1 MRSKSPTPSLPE
13 PTVTDRREVMGEG
26 EKASP
31 PTPLQ
36 PHPPTPSPKGEGSE
50 MRDTPIVWGNLL
62 VIPKRIVPSTPPLL
76 SERGLGGEA
85 FLFFLYPCQKP

>member
-1 MRSKSPTPSLPE
+1 
-13 PTVTDRREVMGEG
+13 
-26 EKASP
+26 
-31 PTPLQ
+31 
-36 PHPPTPSPKGEGSE
+36 

>member
-26 EKASP
+26 EKSL
-31 PTPLQ
+31 TPN
-36 PHPPTPSPKGEGSE
+36 PSPSGEGSE

-62 VIPKRIVPSTPPLL
+62 VIPKRTVPCTLPLL
-76 SERGLGGEA
+76 SERGLGGEV
-85 FLFFLYPCQKP
+85 FYPCQKP